1 MFIKGY
7 KKLAVV
13 GILPVLGMFVSVSR
27 KDDPNSLGFIGGKVD
42 DGESIENALIRETLE
57 ETGLHVEID
66 TNYDTIPYSKIDGDY
81 KVYCYVLKLKDIEHS
96 QVSETETG
104 LVRIVS
110 KQDLIEKTKYTS
122 YNETAFKYFGF

>member
-1 MFIKGY
+1 MFIKSY

-42 DGESIENALIRETLE
+42 DGESIEAALIRETLE

-66 TNYDTIPYSKIDGDY
+66 TDYGYPFSKIDDDY
-81 KVYCYVLKLKDIEHS
+81 KVYCYILKLKDIAHA
-96 QVSETETG
+96 QVSEAETG